1 MAPTPPSTQ
10 NGLGTWLGIG
20 IIVIILIAAASQ
32 CSTKTQTPAQ
42 LAAAQ
47 FAQNTSQGIAAQT
60 ADPVE
65 PMNRANIRQGLAD
78 MRAAIN
84 AEGIS
89 GAMIYSQNCYEGLS
103 RKFTW
108 ARLDICGAAD
118 MLAVQSVDE
127 TDSGRSSEIGYF
139 ESEAAAGRY
148 LAAATS
154 AGQDASE
161 ADLRL
166 ETLDAQTRDRVE
178 ALVPRQ
184 SDTGN
189 EDNSAMRAID
199 AEDHRNGVQ

>member
-10 NGLGTWLGIG
+10 NGLGAWLGIG
-20 IIVIILIAAASQ
+20 IGAIILITAASQ
-32 CSTKTQTPAQ
+32 CSVKTQTPAQ

-65 PMNRANIRQGLAD
+65 PMNRANVRQGLAD
-78 MRAAIN
+78 MHAAIK

-127 TDSGRSSEIGYF
+127 ADSVRSSEIGYF
-139 ESEAAAGRY
+139 ESETAASRY

-166 ETLDAQTRDRVE
+166 EELEAQTRDRVKVLAYHRVRSTDNSE
-178 ALVPRQ
+178 NISL
-184 SDTGN
+184 SIGN
-189 EDNSAMRAID
+189 ETANIGSW
-199 AEDHRNGVQ
+199 

>member
-20 IIVIILIAAASQ
+20 IVVIILITAASQ
-32 CSTKTQTPAQ
+32 CSVKTQTPAQ

-47 FAQNTSQGIAAQT
+47 FTQNTSQGIAAQT

-78 MRAAIN
+78 MHAAIK

-127 TDSGRSSEIGYF
+127 TDTVRSSEIGYF

-166 ETLDAQTRDRVE
+166 ETLEAQTRDRVK
-178 ALVPRQ
+178 ALAPQRAGLTNESENASLS
-184 SDTGN
+184 SDN
-189 EDNSAMRAID
+189 EMTNVESW
-199 AEDHRNGVQ
+199 